1 MAHSVNPKYYTSSWI
16 EEVPGR
22 VSPHNDA
29 EITENRNKFF
39 KKYFTN
45 PDDMRRVKQQFA
57 DFSLCMNAF
66 EDPEAIEDR
75 AHFDPKQWWG
85 TYGVHAPELKDLALM
100 LLGQPSSSSC
110 CERNW
115 STYSFIHSLKRNRL
129 NPGRAEDLVFVHN
142 NLRLLS
148 RKSKDYENRPSRMW
162 DVGGDGL
169 DNFDGVGILEGADL
183 ALDEPEFE
191 QEIVGDESI

>member
-1 MAHSVNPKYYTSSWI
+1 MIEKVKVAIYREERKEHWEESPFHDVVHDILIVRWTKSYTPLHCMAHFVNPKYYTSSWI
-16 EEVPGR
+16 EEVTGR

-39 KKYFTN
+39 KKFFTN
-45 PDDMRRVKQQFA
+45 QDDMRRVKQQFA

-85 TYGVHAPELKDLALM
+85 TYGVHTPELKDLALM

-110 CERNW
+110 RERN
-115 STYSFIHSLKRNRL
+115 
-129 NPGRAEDLVFVHN
+129 
-142 NLRLLS
+142 
-148 RKSKDYENRPSRMW
+148 
-162 DVGGDGL
+162 
-169 DNFDGVGILEGADL
+169 
-183 ALDEPEFE
+183 
-191 QEIVGDESI
+191 